1 MNSACNVHNPAV
13 FSRCIFISRWFGKAI
28 TSSARPVIANP
39 ADRPTA
45 RGGLD
50 GWTAVQSDGA
60 QRKAGSV
67 GAQGDKLA
75 KRFRAIDWAQT
86 RGRALAKQ
94 VLMASVRA
102 YHDTQTGGRR

>member
-45 RGGLD
+45 RGRTAGLPRNQ
-50 GWTAVQSDGA
+50 TVL
-60 QRKAGSV
+60 KE
-67 GAQGDKLA
+67 KLA
-75 KRFRAIDWAQT
+75 PWRAGGQT
-86 RGRALAKQ
+86 CQAIPC
-94 VLMASVRA
+94 S
-102 YHDTQTGGRR
+102 